1 MATPNLITGIK
12 RILTLNGSY
21 TYTDLLTYMNSRVS
35 GSTTE
40 VTEISRGGGDPVWH
54 GVRAGAS
61 SGGYFYG
68 DKATSLVATIAPGD
82 LIIEATPVSLTTWP
96 APGYILLD
104 PGSGTAEGVYYTSI
118 NPSNS
123 SASGNDEFVIPAT
136 GGRGWAGSAATH
148 TTPVVIQELNPW
160 FVTYLTRDINAG
172 LFRIIYQSSRW
183 TRAGYAPPDLADG
196 IWTQDRSIGTGF
208 VSSYEMVE
216 TTDT

>member
-1 MATPNLITGIK
+1 MATPNLITGIQ

-21 TYTDLLTYMNSRVS
+21 TYSDLLAYMNAGIT

-40 VTEISRGGGDPVWH
+40 VTEISIGTGDPIWH

-61 SGGYFYG
+61 NGGYFYG
-68 DKATSLVATIAPGD
+68 DKASVLVATIAPGD

-96 APGYILLD
+96 APGYIQI
-104 PGSGTAEGVYYTSI
+104 GSEGIYYTSI
-118 NPSNS
+118 NPSNT

-148 TTPVVIQELNPW
+148 ITPLPITELNPW
-160 FVTYLTRDINAG
+160 FVTYITRDINAG
-172 LFRIIYQSSRW
+172 IMRVIYQASRW
-183 TRAGYAPPDLADG
+183 IRAAYAPPDLADG